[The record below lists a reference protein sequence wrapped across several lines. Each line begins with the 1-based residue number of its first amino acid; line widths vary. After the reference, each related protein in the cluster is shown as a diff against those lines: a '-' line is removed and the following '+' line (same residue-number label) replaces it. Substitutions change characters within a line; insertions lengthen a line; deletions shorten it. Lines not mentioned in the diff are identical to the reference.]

1 MGCWACSVPETSEGF
16 DDAFVAQQHIFPSEQ
31 NADKMHRHDLKIAC
45 PLTRESASI
54 TANCEMVS
62 RSRPATREHR
72 RTLAIGDEPNMD
84 NCVVISSV
92 GAQVSLCPHAR

>member
-1 MGCWACSVPETSEGF
+1 MSRFSDGSSS
-16 DDAFVAQQHIFPSEQ
+16 DRH
-31 NADKMHRHDLKIAC
+31 HHDLKTAC

-92 GAQVSLCPHAR
+92 GAQVSLCHHAR